1 MNRKLLTTC
10 IMGGLVMAA
19 ALTGCNNSTTSS
31 GSNVATQD
39 IYMQLVPSND
49 PVTLMKRATALEPI
63 LNAAEP
69 GFRFHISV
77 GTTYAATTTA
87 LVNGQIDGGF
97 LTSAGY
103 AQTTL
108 QNPGKVDLLY
118 TAQRDAYKVAAE
130 DFPGSDAATLEKV
143 RKAMNGEITA
153 KGEAVT
159 TANKADAYVYRG
171 DQSTKGV
178 TYYNGVMICR
188 RDSYSKGISGAKTL
202 DLNNDGTI
210 TLKELHDAKAVV
222 GHMGASSVTGFI
234 TAFKYIYDAGY
245 TLGFKT
251 KDAYDKL
258 SAEDQA
264 KAIIGVD
271 QGSYPGAVTSLMD
284 GTIDAACGFF
294 DIRYGSAYVQA
305 DSKWKGKDELFTNT
319 YTVAVTES
327 VQNDTISVF
336 HDLAADKRAAIK
348 DGFAKAVKD
357 GATTDAK
364 TGKVTRAENS
374 GSWLLYQIYSH
385 TGYVEGKDSDYDSS
399 RALYTWQSE
408 HA

>member
-1 MNRKLLTTC
+1 MNKRLVSFVV
-10 IMGGLVMAA
+10 MGGLVAAA
-19 ALTGCNNSTTSS
+19 ALAGCNGGSSTTK
-31 GSNVATQD
+31 QD

-63 LNAAEP
+63 LNKYET
-69 GFRFHISV
+69 GFSFHISV

-103 AQTTL
+103 AQTTE

-118 TAQRDAYKVAAE
+118 TAQRDAYKVAAD

-143 RKAMNGEITA
+143 RKAMNGEINA
-153 KGEAVT
+153 KGTAV
-159 TANKADAYVYRG
+159 AAGASDAYSYHG
-171 DQSTKGV
+171 EQSTKGV
-178 TYYNGVMICR
+178 TYYNGVIISR
-188 RDSYSKGISGAKTL
+188 RDSYSATISGAKKL

-210 TLKELHDAKAVV
+210 SLKELHDAKAVV

-234 TAFKYIYDAGY
+234 TAYKCIYDAGY

-258 SAEDQA
+258 SAADQE

-271 QGSYPGAVTSLMD
+271 QGSYPAAVTSLMD

-305 DSKWKGKDELFTNT
+305 DSKWKGNNDVFDKT

-348 DGFAKAVKD
+348 DGFAQAIKD
-357 GATTDAK
+357 GATTDAT

-399 RALYTWQSE
+399 RALYEWQAQ
-408 HA
+408 HAN